1 MNNLDIC
8 YVLHIWC
15 GCFCANLQKHDFL
28 SVRYLTVIQGLPNHF
43 LLPTSK
49 LTRISIYVWQ
59 LASLTIWHVR
69 VVWCLDCFR
78 FLFLLFEKLR
88 ARQSARL
95 LQLPMFCLHFD
106 ISRIIFCISSSTFF
120 LQILTS
126 ASIKLGTYGKKLN
139 RTTILDV
146 TNI

>member
-49 LTRISIYVWQ
+49 LTRIYLCMTIGIVDN
-59 LASLTIWHVR
+59 LTCFR
-69 VVWCLDCFR
+69 VVSTIFDFFC
-78 FLFLLFEKLR
+78 EKLR